1 MYVHCIQNK
10 YVAQKQKQK
19 MHPVDASRRKPKNK
33 NCALEKYSIKKQSA
47 SNIFLYILMEF
58 DDFVYNMAPGCVH
71 ATQAC
76 IHLKR
81 YCTRVVC
88 LFLVR
93 FAITDPLHVQF
104 TLSIHREAMAKN
116 KISGRKNTNK
126 NGHRKRN
133 RASNNKEYCTSA
145 HSIQKSLQNSKNSFT

>member
-58 DDFVYNMAPGCVH
+58 DDFVYDMAPGVRARHTSMHSFKEILYSCFLFVSCSICNYRSI
-71 ATQAC
+71 AC
-76 IHLKR
+76 PI
-81 YCTRVVC
+81 Y
-88 LFLVR
+88 
-93 FAITDPLHVQF
+93 
-104 TLSIHREAMAKN
+104 SIYS
-116 KISGRKNTNK
+116 SGSDGEK
-126 NGHRKRN
+126 
-133 RASNNKEYCTSA
+133 
-145 HSIQKSLQNSKNSFT
+145 